1 MPEVTHSTVL
11 NLAPETIWD
20 FVSDMNNWAPFMTGY
35 QKHEVIDDRQ
45 SIWTLKGDVG
55 ILSRSV
61 ELRVQIVEWSGPERV
76 RFTLEGLNEAVEGD
90 GTFEMSPYA
99 AEPNEGPAN
108 APSEDTTPP
117 PAPSPRRPGPFK
129 RLLFWI
135 FARLFRKMHGTV
147 DRQQLAAEE
156 IRAGASRLSFRIRMD
171 AGGPMGPVVNAML
184 EPAMLPAAQELGEK
198 IAKHL
203 ESVHGRG

>member
-11 NLAPETIWD
+11 NLPPETIWA

-35 QKHEVIDDRQ
+35 QKHEVVDDRH
-45 SIWTLKGDVG
+45 SVWTLKGDVG

-61 ELRVQIVEWSGPERV
+61 DLRVQIVEWSGPERV

-90 GTFEMSPYA
+90 GTFEMTPYREEGAAGSATAPEA
-99 AEPNEGPAN
+99 AETEPVRPVVRRGPL
-108 APSEDTTPP
+108 
-117 PAPSPRRPGPFK
+117 R

-156 IRAGASRLSFRIRMD
+156 IRAGASRLTFRIRMD

-184 EPAMLPAAQELGEK
+184 EPALLPAAQELGEK
-198 IAKHL
+198 IASHL
-203 ESVHGRG
+203 ESIHGRG